1 MKKMMMLILILS
13 FGICL
18 NLSAQDMGMDEGRK
32 NSIETSFFMFI
43 PKIYNAQYA
52 YEFSPNNHLIIG
64 AAYQNI
70 RYDFGTTHA
79 PSLILGYKRFIWK
92 GLNAEYVLW
101 PAYNS
106 FYEKNEKKYYDGF
119 ELWNEFRLSYEVEFN
134 FAGLKMFANPQC
146 IVGFGL
152 FPGNKPQSF
161 KDYHTKDEPIFLS
174 PNISL
179 GFKF

>member
-1 MKKMMMLILILS
+1 MKKTVLVFIFFIS
-13 FGICL
+13 CVY
-18 NLSAQDMGMDEGRK
+18 SQDIKPFNNDTRK
-32 NSIETSFFMFI
+32 NAIETSFLMFI
-43 PKIYNAQYA
+43 PKIYNMQYS
-52 YEFSPNNHLIIG
+52 YEFSPNNHFITGL
-64 AAYQNI
+64 AYQNI

-79 PSLILGYKRFIWK
+79 PSLVLGYKRFFWK

-106 FYEKNEKKYYDGF
+106 FHEKNENKDYNGF
-119 ELWNEFRLSYEVEFN
+119 ELWNEFRFSYELEFD

-146 IVGFGL
+146 VVGFGL
-152 FPGNKPQSF
+152 IAGNKPQSF
-161 KDYHTKDEPIFLS
+161 KDYYKNDEPVFIA